1 MLQGPA
7 DENQPF
13 LFARVMRIFHVDIYK
28 KCKAGLVTMND
39 VEKHSLPVIWV
50 RWYETDEDWRNPLD
64 AKHMCQLKW
73 MEGPD
78 AYGFIDPTCVL
89 QACHLIPCF
98 KDGMYQSEDGLQSWK
113 SFYLS
118 AYVNPD
124 IMMRFLGGGVG
135 HQQKGREN
143 ETLSTVA
150 QTNNQNSGTGTDD
163 MMNVNA
169 GAGHNESDYRSDEDD
184 SELMEE
190 EDDPVDQEM
199 RELWLRMEED

>member
-13 LFARVMRIFHVDIYK
+13 LFSRVMRIFHVDIYK

-50 RWYETDEDWRNPLD
+50 RWYETDGDWRNPLD

-78 AYGFIDPTCVL
+78 AHGFIDPTCVL

-98 KDGMYQSEDGLQSWK
+98 KDGMYQSDDGLQSWK

-124 IMMRFLGGGVG
+124 IMMRFLGGVG

-143 ETLSTVA
+143 ETFSTVV
-150 QTNNQNSGTGTDD
+150 QTNNQNSGTGADD
-163 MMNVNA
+163 MMNANA

>member
-50 RWYETDEDWRNPLD
+50 RWYETDGDWRNPLD

-78 AYGFIDPTCVL
+78 AHGFIDPPCVL
-89 QACHLIPCF
+89 QACHFIPCF
-98 KDGMYQSEDGLQSWK
+98 KDGMYQSDDGLQSWK

-124 IMMRFLGGGVG
+124 IMMRFLGGVG

-143 ETLSTVA
+143 ETLSTVV
-150 QTNNQNSGTGTDD
+150 QTNNQNSGTGADD

-169 GAGHNESDYRSDEDD
+169 GAGYNESDYRSDEDD

-190 EDDPVDQEM
+190 EDDPVDREM